1 MRLTI
6 NGTEREV
13 PEVSTLA
20 GLLEALGVHRMVVVE
35 RNGRI
40 LRREAFASEAVA
52 EGDQLEIVHMVGGGR
67 E

>member
-20 GLLEALGVHRMVVVE
+20 GLLEVLGVHRMVVVE

-40 LRREAFASEAVA
+40 LRREAFAAEAVA

>member
-1 MRLTI
+1 MTI

-20 GLLEALGVHRMVVVE
+20 GLLEVLGVHRMVVVE

-40 LRREAFASEAVA
+40 LRREAFAAEAVA